1 MIAAMR
7 HCAGAALLLAA
18 TLPVTVAM
26 AAADERLPDGEVTLE
41 IEGFTLYVTGTD
53 GRPTHRLEGSRL
65 REFGHDGPQLVDD
78 PDLHMFD
85 PDGIQWHWTAPMA
98 LHRPADE
105 HLELLGDTR
114 GVQPARADRV
124 ETIIET
130 RDVKVATDTRVAT
143 SDALSTLTQPGF
155 FQSGIGLRVDAQAD
169 TMELFHDVYS
179 LYSEP
184 AEEGSNR

>member
-1 MIAAMR
+1 MMAATRQRVGM
-7 HCAGAALLLAA
+7 ALLLAA
-18 TLPVTVAM
+18 ALPAAV
-26 AAADERLPDGEVTLE
+26 AAADERMPDGEVTLE
-41 IEGFTLYVTGTD
+41 IEEFTLYVTGTD
-53 GRPTHRLEGSRL
+53 GRATHRLQGSRL

-85 PDGIQWHWTAPMA
+85 PEGIQWHWTAPMA

-114 GVQPARADRV
+114 GVQPARAERV

-130 RDVKVATDTRVAT
+130 SDVEVTTDTRVAT

-155 FQSGIGLRVDAQAD
+155 FQSGIGLRIDARAD
-169 TMELFHDVYS
+169 TIELFHDVYS